1 MRKRKTLRPLLHQVH
16 PYSFGLCRWWWGCF
30 KLSKCKKKYI
40 YFSDELMWS
49 KVRYVGSSIPL
60 LEPRRSR
67 IHPNLVSLWRNL
79 FQAIN
84 MVPID
89 SKLFFLLCVL
99 RIEVSKIIF
108 MSVRS
113 ERDVKNFL
121 KTRNEHLHIE
131 YLSCYPA
138 KNGRASNFP

>member
-1 MRKRKTLRPLLHQVH
+1 
-16 PYSFGLCRWWWGCF
+16 
-30 KLSKCKKKYI
+30 
-40 YFSDELMWS
+40 MWS

-99 RIEVSKIIF
+99 RIEVSKIIIYVSTEWKRIEKILKDEKWTSSHRVF
-108 MSVRS
+108 VMLPCK
-113 ERDVKNFL
+113 ERKSLELSLVFIHKKYYYVDSIYVNDCRIVFL
-121 KTRNEHLHIE
+121 TFINLWI
-131 YLSCYPA
+131 YA
-138 KNGRASNFP
+138 KRIF